1 MNPRRHFLVL
11 GAATFALLALLWWRG
26 PGRPPAQPRDSTR
39 TAKAPAARRAPTV
52 TADPTAD
59 ARSEDSGLRAPA
71 NGTNARPN
79 EAVLIFKD
87 AAAYQRFLAG
97 AGRGGLRVLARLDAL
112 NSVRV
117 HFASSDRFAQDL
129 AAAGGEDAL
138 SAEGNILL
146 LPPPQP
152 TSEQRRAYPQI
163 PVGNHLLEV
172 LGLTEGNATWGRGV
186 TIAILDTGV
195 AADSTFGTGRLRCLD
210 LGLGTTGNGA
220 IDGHATAVASLAAG
234 AASDA
239 AGVAPAANLLSIR
252 VTAADG
258 TGDVFTVAQGIL
270 AAVDAGAQVINLS
283 LGGDQAS
290 TVLSR
295 AIDYAVARGVVLV
308 AAAGN
313 DQAAQLSWPA
323 ADPRVVSVGAVDAVG
338 QQVIFSNSGPQLQ
351 LTAPGYGLQTA
362 WSDGT
367 RVLFDGTSGS
377 APIVSGAIAAVMSQ
391 NRGLTAV
398 QALAVLTAHSSD
410 GGAPGTDPDY
420 GHGSLNLG
428 WALAGNDPNRVD
440 TAVSSHYLD
449 PTTGALDIVIQN
461 RSARGVNGLELVIS
475 VNGTSRSVAL
485 PWLEAGASTAVPLAL
500 DQALLARDGSL
511 SIETQLKNPPG
522 IGDSVPSNNARS
534 SLLTPPPPE
543 G

>member
-1 MNPRRHFLVL
+1 M
-11 GAATFALLALLWWRG
+11 TALWWWRG
-26 PGRPPAQPRDSTR
+26 PARQPGPPIVETR
-39 TAKAPAARRAPTV
+39 TTAVPSASIVPAITE
-52 TADPTAD
+52 DPTSDPIPEA
-59 ARSEDSGLRAPA
+59 SGSGLRAPPE
-71 NGTNARPN
+71 GTNARPN

-117 HFASSDRFAQDL
+117 QFKSADRFAQDL

-138 SAEGNILL
+138 AAEGNILL

-152 TSEQRRAYPQI
+152 TPEQRTAYPQV

-172 LGLTEGNATWGRGV
+172 LGLTGSNATWGRGV

-195 AADSTFGTGRLRCLD
+195 GADSTFGTGRLRCLD
-210 LGLGTTGNGA
+210 LGLGTVGTGTV
-220 IDGHATAVASLAAG
+220 DGHATAVAALAAG
-234 AASDA
+234 AAPDA
-239 AGVAPAANLLSIR
+239 AGVAPAAALLSIR

-283 LGGDQAS
+283 LGADQPS
-290 TVLSR
+290 TVLTR

-362 WSDGT
+362 WTDGT

-377 APIVSGAIAAVMSQ
+377 APIVAGAIAAVMSQ
-391 NRGLTAV
+391 TNGLTAT
-398 QALAVLTAHSSD
+398 QALAVLTTHSSD
-410 GGAPGTDPDY
+410 GGAPGSDPDY
-420 GHGSLNLG
+420 GRGSLNLG
-428 WALAGNDPNRVD
+428 WALAGDDPNRVD
-440 TAVSSHYLD
+440 TAVSSHFLNQD
-449 PTTGALDIVIQN
+449 TGALDVVIQN
-461 RSARGVNGLELVIS
+461 RSARGVNGLDLVIS
-475 VNGTSRSVAL
+475 VDGTPRSVAL
-485 PWLEAGASTAVPLAL
+485 PWLEPGASTAVPLAI
-500 DQALLARDGSL
+500 DQAQLARAGSL
-511 SIETQLKNPPG
+511 TIQTQLKNPAG
-522 IGDSVPSNNARS
+522 IVDAIPANNARS
-534 SLLTPPPPE
+534 SVLTPPPPE